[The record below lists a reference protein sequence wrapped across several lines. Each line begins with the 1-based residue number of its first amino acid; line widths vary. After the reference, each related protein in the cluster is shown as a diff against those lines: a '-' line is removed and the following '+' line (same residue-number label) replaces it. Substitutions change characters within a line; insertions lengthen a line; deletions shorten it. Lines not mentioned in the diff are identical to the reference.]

1 MQLKEQLA
9 GSANLELL
17 SAFVEYT
24 PAAVAMLDCNLCYL
38 IASRRWLN
46 DYAIENQYL
55 IGRSHYEVFPLFQKE
70 ESESIFPQSSLSN
83 HPLYRWQEIYA
94 LCLAGEAQRGDSD
107 YFIKPDGSLQR
118 VRWEIQPWYNGNG
131 EIGGVIM
138 FTQFPEEL
146 CLPEAVLRE
155 SEERFRSTFEQAA
168 VGITH
173 ACLEGK
179 FIRVNQKFCEITGYT
194 REELFDLTFQ
204 DVTHSE
210 DREVDRE
217 CVRSLLAGEK
227 ENYILEKR
235 YIRKDGQFIWVQIT
249 ASLVRNPQGI
259 PKHFLRVVQDIST
272 SKAAELAVRE
282 SEARLREQAQRVSL
296 LNQLSNQ
303 IRNSLELNAILETTV
318 QEIRQMLQIDRC
330 QFAWYCSDHTR
341 PYWEVVH
348 EARNLDFPDRRGRYP
363 ADIIGSLGQK
373 FLNLEILQVDDVETV
388 IDPIFQQFLHFLGCL
403 SVLVIPMQ
411 TPSGNIAVIS
421 CSQYREARPWSACE
435 LELLKAVKDQLLIA
449 IKQADLYAAMRTSAL
464 QAEGKATQLQQ
475 AIYDLQRTQSQLIQV
490 EKMSSLGQL
499 VAGVAHEIN
508 NPVNYIYGNLIY
520 VEEYFQNLLSLLQL
534 YRDFY
539 PNPPTII
546 QEQINAIDLDFL
558 ISDINQLQD
567 SMKLGAERIR
577 DIVRS
582 LRTFSRL
589 DESEGKEVDIHS
601 GIESTLMIIQSRFKA
616 TSARSA
622 ISVIKEYADLP
633 LVECYP
639 GQLNQVFM
647 NLLTNALDALEQKMK
662 GEHLETANYFLPTI
676 TINTGVV
683 KKNCKGE
690 ETVSTLTESNQSPSH
705 VFIRIADNGCGMTQK
720 TQQLLFDPFFT
731 TKSVGRGTGLGLAI
745 SYQIV
750 VEKHCGQL
758 YFNSEVGEGS
768 EFVVEIPIKHRKPL
782 KG

>member
-1 MQLKEQLA
+1 MQLQEQLV

-24 PAAVAMLDCNLCYL
+24 PAAVAMLDRNLCYM

-138 FTQFPEEL
+138 STHFPEEL

-168 VGITH
+168 VGIIH
-173 ACLEGK
+173 ASLQGQ
-179 FIRVNQKFCEITGYT
+179 FMRVNQKFCEITGYT
-194 REELFDLTFQ
+194 REELFELTFQ
-204 DVTHSE
+204 DVTHPE
-210 DREVDRE
+210 DREMDRE
-217 CVRSLLAGEK
+217 CVRSLLAGEM

-235 YIRKDGQFIWVQIT
+235 YIRKDGQSIWVQIT
-249 ASLVRNPQGI
+249 ASLVRSPQGI
-259 PKHFLRVVQDIST
+259 PKYFLRVVQDIST

-282 SEARLREQAQRVSL
+282 SEERLREQALRASL

-330 QFAWYCSDHTR
+330 KFAWYHPDDSR
-341 PYWEVVH
+341 PYWEVVY
-348 EARNLDFPDRRGRYP
+348 EARPLDFSELRGRYP
-363 ADIIGSLGQK
+363 VDILGPLGEK
-373 FLNLEILQVDDVETV
+373 LLNLEILQVDNVETV
-388 IDPIFQQFLHFLGCL
+388 SDPIFQQFLHSLGCI
-403 SVLVIPMQ
+403 SVLLIPMQ
-411 TPSGNIAVIS
+411 TPSGDIAVIS
-421 CSQYREARPWSACE
+421 CSHYRDARPWSACE

-449 IKQADLYAAMRTSAL
+449 IKQADLYAEMRTSAQ

-475 AIYDLQRTQSQLIQV
+475 AMYDLQRTQSQLIQV

-589 DESEGKEVDIHS
+589 DEAEGKEVDIHS
-601 GIESTLMIIQSRFKA
+601 GIESTLMIIQSRLKA

-662 GEHLETANYFLPTI
+662 SEHLETANYFLPTI

-690 ETVSTLTESNQSPSH
+690 ETVSTPTESNQSPSH

-731 TKSVGRGTGLGLAI
+731 TKPVGRGTGLGLAI

-750 VEKHCGQL
+750 VEKHGGQL
-758 YFNSEVGEGS
+758 HFNSVVGQGS
-768 EFVVEIPIKHRKPL
+768 EFVVEIPIKHRK
-782 KG
+782 